1 MSGWNNWK
9 QREVDREEKRREEE
23 EKVRSFFDRKE
34 EIERKI
40 VEARERAIE
49 ELRRQQDS
57 AREAREQR
65 LK

>member
-40 VEARERAIE
+40 IEARERAIE